1 MNNQEFNS
9 LRKEVSNL
17 NLELLE
23 LLVKRGKAVEK
34 LGDFKRSHG
43 LPVFDPEREQ
53 QILDGIEHMEHAPYP
68 LESIQSI
75 YQAIFDASKD
85 IQHLARKQ

>member
-1 MNNQEFNS
+1 MNNQAFNS
-9 LRKEVSNL
+9 LRKEVSDL

-34 LGDFKRSHG
+34 LGDFKRSHS

-53 QILDGIEHMEHAPYP
+53 QILEGLAHMEHTPYP

-85 IQHLARKQ
+85 IQHLMRK